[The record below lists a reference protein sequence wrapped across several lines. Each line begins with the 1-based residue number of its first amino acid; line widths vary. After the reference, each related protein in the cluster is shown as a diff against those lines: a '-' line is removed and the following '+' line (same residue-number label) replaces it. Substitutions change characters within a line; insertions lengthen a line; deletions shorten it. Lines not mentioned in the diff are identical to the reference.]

1 MCDVATYATIQD
13 LCGESIARGDMFTA
27 FDLSLEAKRRGISER
42 HRHMKHAVHDYF
54 ESGAMGPE
62 YTRTLIAIPGADG
75 PAWLYHRWEDD
86 VQEYQPVERSSLQ
99 ETLPYHSRRETPRKR
114 PQGRPVNAVAREPV
128 CSACARGSVARLLV
142 SRVLRWL

>member
-1 MCDVATYATIQD
+1 MCHLATYATIQD
-13 LCGESIARGDMFTA
+13 LCAERIARGDMFTA

-54 ESGAMGPE
+54 ASGAMGPD
-62 YTRTLIAIPGADG
+62 YTRTLIGIPGADG

-86 VQEYQPVERSSLQ
+86 IDAYQPVERANLQ
-99 ETLPYHSRRETPRKR
+99 ATRPYHSRQQTVRERAPS
-114 PQGRPVNAVAREPV
+114 RPVNRSEAAPTCPR
-128 CSACARGSVARLLV
+128 CARGSLARLIV